1 MTSIKAIA
9 VAALMT
15 VSAAGFAFAQDTTSG
30 QSPLDSLSSA
40 SSVSFQTVTGP
51 EVLSANSG
59 ASTEQ
64 VDLDSLKAMIEQNP
78 TLLAQLESYGAT
90 IDQVVGISAS
100 SETDVTIYIDGDAAA
115 M

>member
-1 MTSIKAIA
+1 MNSIKAIA

-15 VSAAGFAFAQDTTSG
+15 VSSAGLVFAQDAS
-30 QSPLDSLSSA
+30 SPLDALSKTTSLSFET
-40 SSVSFQTVTGP
+40 VSGP
-51 EVLSANSG
+51 DVLSANSG
-59 ASTEQ
+59 ANMEQ

-100 SETDVTIYIDGDAAA
+100 SETDVTIFVQG
-115 M
+115 

>member
-1 MTSIKAIA
+1 MNSIKALA

-15 VSAAGFAFAQDTTSG
+15 VSSAGLVLAQDAS
-30 QSPLDSLSSA
+30 SPLDALSKA
-40 SSVSFQTVTGP
+40 SSVSFETVTGP
-51 EVLSANSG
+51 DATMANSG
-59 ASTEQ
+59 ASMEQ
-64 VDLDSLKAMIEQNP
+64 VDLDSLKALIEQNP

-100 SETDVTIYIDGDAAA
+100 SETDVTIYVDGDAAA

>member
-1 MTSIKAIA
+1 MNAIKAIA

-15 VSAAGFAFAQDTTSG
+15 VSAAGAAFAQDSG

-40 SSVSFQTVTGP
+40 TSLSFETVTGP

-59 ASTEQ
+59 ANMEQ

-78 TLLAQLESYGAT
+78 ALLAQLESYGAT
-90 IDQVVGISAS
+90 LDQVVGISAS
-100 SETDVTIYIDGDAAA
+100 SETDVTIYIQGDAAA